1 MITKNLKTSGFL
13 LIASGLFFVLA
24 AILSEQKSFFGIAGM
39 FVLMG
44 IGFIVKKP
52 SPSSSL

>member
-1 MITKNLKTSGFL
+1 MTKNLKTSGFL

-24 AILSEQKSFFGIAGM
+24 AVLSEQKSFFGVAVM

-44 IGFIVKKP
+44 VGFILKNSKEP
-52 SPSSSL
+52 SKL